1 MTLIVYV
8 PNIQIE
14 YDHNRSSWIAL
25 VPWIEGVQLRP
36 QRKCNTIN
44 TIEEDLAVQG
54 AQSLHLKAVL

>member
-36 QRKCNTIN
+36 QRKCNTI
-44 TIEEDLAVQG
+44 EEDLAV
-54 AQSLHLKAVL
+54 